1 MDKPAPEKQK
11 AIFLDRDGTIN
22 EEMGYINHIDRFRI
36 FGFVPESL
44 RLLKQLNF
52 KIIVITNQSGIARG
66 YFTESLLNEVHQR
79 LREKM
84 RSEKAAIDDIFY
96 CPHHPTE
103 GNPPYRM
110 ECDCRKPKPGMVF
123 QAAAKYDLDLSR
135 SFMVGDRYKDVLFA
149 KNLGIRAGM
158 VLTGYGLGEYTYQRE
173 EWRHYP
179 DFIGRD
185 LLDVAHQIERSLS
198 QNVLR

>member
-1 MDKPAPEKQK
+1 MDKSTTQKQK

-36 FGFVPESL
+36 FDFVPESL
-44 RLLKQLNF
+44 RLFKQLGF
-52 KIIVITNQSGIARG
+52 KIIVITNQSGVARG
-66 YFTESLLNEVHQR
+66 YFTESLLNEVHEI

-84 RSEKAAIDDIFY
+84 RAEKAEIDDIFY

-103 GNPPYRM
+103 GEPPYRM
-110 ECDCRKPKPGMVF
+110 VCDCRKPKPGMVL
-123 QAAAKYDLDLSR
+123 QAAAKYDLDLSL
-135 SFMVGDRYKDVLFA
+135 SFLIGDRYKDILFA

-173 EWRHYP
+173 KWSHDP
-179 DFIGRD
+179 DFIGRN
-185 LLDVAHQIERSLS
+185 LLDVAHQIEMAL
-198 QNVLR
+198 

>member
-1 MDKPAPEKQK
+1 MDKSTTQKQK

-36 FGFVPESL
+36 FDFVPESL
-44 RLLKQLNF
+44 RLFKQLGF
-52 KIIVITNQSGIARG
+52 KIIVITNQSGVARG
-66 YFTESLLNEVHQR
+66 YFTESLLNEVHEI

-84 RSEKAAIDDIFY
+84 RAEKAEIDDIFY

-103 GNPPYRM
+103 GEPPYRM
-110 ECDCRKPKPGMVF
+110 VCDCRKPKPGMVL
-123 QAAAKYDLDLSR
+123 QAAAKYDLDLSL
-135 SFMVGDRYKDVLFA
+135 SFLIGDRYKDILFA

-173 EWRHYP
+173 KWAHYP
-179 DFIGRD
+179 DFIGRN
-185 LLDVAHQIERSLS
+185 LLDIAHQIEMAL
-198 QNVLR
+198 